1 MFVLGTGAQAGIT
14 ERVGAAAPADGEGQP
29 GDPSRRDQN
38 VRTGPQQPDR
48 EHRGGARHHG
58 MALPKWAANLLVEH
72 VQIVPTGYGV
82 LLRER
87 SLSGHHARLPGE
99 SPDESRGSSR

>member
-1 MFVLGTGAQAGIT
+1 MFVLCTGAQSGLT
-14 ERVGAAAPADGEGQP
+14 EGVGAAAPADGEGQP
-29 GDPSRRDQN
+29 GDRNHRDEN
-38 VRTGPQQPDR
+38 VLAGPQQPDR

-58 MALPKWAANLLVEH
+58 MTLPKWAANLLVEH

-99 SPDESRGSSR
+99 SPDESGGSSR